1 MHQVLLAIAKKAL
14 PTLMLAAG
22 LTAVGVSP
30 ANGQARATLDK
41 AKASGKL
48 LVGIR
53 NDFPPVGSVDESG
66 KPVGF
71 GVDLGAAISKKL
83 GFAPEFVA
91 VTSRTRIPLLEQ
103 GAVDIEVGVTTPTVE
118 REKTVDFSIPYLW
131 DAVNL
136 LIKKNGPDKLSDYAP
151 PRKIA
156 SVQGSFVVTLIKERL
171 PNAELVLFQEFP
183 EAVMALQNGR
193 VDAVGI
199 NRASAVAFL
208 KRDPARLGLSQDFF
222 KDPWAIM
229 VRKNDSGIRV
239 AVNNA
244 LQELW
249 SDGTYAALYEKHF
262 GSKPNFYMWSP
273 YQLQPGMK

>member
-1 MHQVLLAIAKKAL
+1 MRTKLQRYLPLLFV
-14 PTLMLAAG
+14 AG
-22 LTAVGVSP
+22 LLGLATTAYAQTSS
-30 ANGQARATLDK
+30 TLEK

-48 LVGIR
+48 LIGIR

-71 GVDLGAAISKKL
+71 GIDLGQEIAKKL
-83 GFAPEFVA
+83 GFAAEFVA
-91 VTSRTRIPLLEQ
+91 VTSRTRFPLLEQ
-103 GAVDIEVGVTTPTVE
+103 GAIDIEIGVTTPTVE
-118 REKTVDFSIPYLW
+118 REKSVDFSIPYLW

-136 LIKKNGPDKLSDYAP
+136 IIKKGGKETLADYAP
-151 PRKIA
+151 PKKIA
-156 SVQGSFVVTLIKERL
+156 TVQGSYVVNLIKERL
-171 PNAELVLFQEFP
+171 PNADLSLFQEFP
-183 EAVMALQNGR
+183 EAVLALQNGR

-208 KRDPARLGLSQDFF
+208 KRDPERLALSQDFF

-229 VRKNDSGIRV
+229 LRKNDSGIRV

-249 SDGTYAALYEKHF
+249 SDGTYASLYEKHF
-262 GSKPNFYMWSP
+262 GDRPNFYMWSP
-273 YQLQPGMK
+273 YQLQPGIK

>member
-1 MHQVLLAIAKKAL
+1 MRKKILALLPMLMAAAL
-14 PTLMLAAG
+14 VTGGALA
-22 LTAVGVSP
+22 P
-30 ANGQARATLDK
+30 AAAQSQSTLDK

-48 LVGIR
+48 LIGIR
-53 NDFPPVGSVDESG
+53 NDFPPVGSVDETG

-71 GVDLGAAISKKL
+71 GIDLGQAIAKKL

-91 VTSRTRIPLLEQ
+91 VTSRTRFPLLEQ
-103 GAVDIEVGVTTPTVE
+103 GAIDIEVGVTTPTVE
-118 REKTVDFSIPYLW
+118 REKAVDFSIPYLW

-136 LIKKNGPDKLSDYAP
+136 IIKKGGPDKLTDYAP

-156 SVQGSFVVTLIKERL
+156 TVQGSYVVNLIKERL

-183 EAVMALQNGR
+183 EAVLALQNGR

-208 KRDPARLGLSQDFF
+208 KRDPQRLAMSQDFF

-262 GSKPNFYMWSP
+262 GDKPNFYMWSP
-273 YQLQPGMK
+273 YQLQPGIK

>member
-1 MHQVLLAIAKKAL
+1 MHQVLLSIARKAL

-22 LTAVGVSP
+22 LMAIGVSP
-30 ANGQARATLDK
+30 ATGQTRATLDK

-71 GVDLGAAISKKL
+71 GVDLGAAIAKKL

-103 GAVDIEVGVTTPTVE
+103 GAIDIEVGVTTPTVE

-136 LIKKNGPDKLSDYAP
+136 LIKKNGPDKLADYGP